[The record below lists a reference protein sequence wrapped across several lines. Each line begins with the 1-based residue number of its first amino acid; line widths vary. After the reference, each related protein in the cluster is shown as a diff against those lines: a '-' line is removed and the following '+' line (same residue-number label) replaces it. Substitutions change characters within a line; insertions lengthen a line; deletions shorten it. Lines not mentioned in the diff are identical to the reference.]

1 MPLERGKGQDRNG
14 AGGAGILLVTGSRG
28 RLKAVSGQVH
38 ASPGLPA
45 LQGSIPGS
53 HLAAAAGEA
62 SEGEP
67 RPQRWEPDRENAL
80 CR

>member
-45 LQGSIPGS
+45 LQGSVPGS